1 VEIKYATFDKYTRQ
15 MPLSSPT
22 QDGKKL
28 YHAACHLF
36 DTLWNGNPIRLLG
49 VRAGKL
55 TDADEPV
62 QLDLF
67 SYDPKAIEKEQ
78 KMERAMDKIR
88 EKFGKD
94 LIQKGIH

>member
-1 VEIKYATFDKYTRQ
+1 MEKSCTTQPVIFLIHSGTEIR
-15 MPLSSPT
+15 S
-22 QDGKKL
+22 
-28 YHAACHLF
+28 
-36 DTLWNGNPIRLLG
+36 
-49 VRAGKL
+49 GKL

>member
-1 VEIKYATFDKYTRQ
+1 
-15 MPLSSPT
+15 MS
-22 QDGKKL
+22 
-28 YHAACHLF
+28 
-36 DTLWNGNPIRLLG
+36 
-49 VRAGKL
+49 
-55 TDADEPV
+55 DADEPV
-62 QLDLF
+62 LLDLF